1 MTIEY
6 DEKGKFYTNVISKI
20 SVSSLLQTSTHLIR
34 GLVHVRRGERLKDEL
49 ENDEEY
55 IAVTNASIY
64 DSNGTVVY
72 SNPFL
77 AVRKSQ
83 IVWIMPIDEE
93 SNSTKGEA
101 G

>member
-1 MTIEY
+1 MSIEY

-20 SVSSLLQTSTHLIR
+20 TIVSLLQTSTHLIR
-34 GLVHVRRGERLKDEL
+34 GAVHVRQGDRLKDEL
-49 ENDEEY
+49 ENEEDY

-64 DSNGTVVY
+64 DSNGAVAY

-77 AVRKSQ
+77 AVQKSQ
-83 IVWIMPIDEE
+83 IVWIMPVEDEA
-93 SNSTKGEA
+93 NKGEV

>member
-20 SVSSLLQTSTHLIR
+20 SVSSLLQTSSHLIR
-34 GLVHVRRGERLKDEL
+34 GLVHVRQGERLKDEL
-49 ENDEEY
+49 ENNEEY

-64 DSNGTVVY
+64 DSNGAVAY
-72 SNPFL
+72 SSPFL
-77 AVRKSQ
+77 AVQKSQ
-83 IVWIMPIDEE
+83 IIWIMPVDED
-93 SNSTKGEA
+93 SSSTKGEV

>member
-34 GLVHVRRGERLKDEL
+34 GLVHVRQGERLKDEL

-64 DSNGTVVY
+64 DSNGTVAY
-72 SNPFL
+72 SSSFL
-77 AVRKSQ
+77 AVQKSQ
-83 IVWIMPIDEE
+83 IVWIMPVDEDA
-93 SNSTKGEA
+93 NKGEA